1 MNYSK
6 LEIQELERLEDLKRS
21 ELKSI
26 WEQQE
31 VNELEIRKH
40 EQELE
45 AVTAFRFQSIS
56 HLEEVHAIWSNDN
69 EFENILSSS
78 VQDHDNNTQTMIY
91 SHEQKLEQLQKEKRL
106 LDDKENDYQHELRK
120 IVMEVM

>member
-6 LEIQELERLEDLKRS
+6 LETQELERLEDLKRS
-21 ELKSI
+21 ELNNI

-45 AVTAFRFQSIS
+45 MVTAFRFQSIS
-56 HLEEVHAIWSNDN
+56 HLEEVHAIWSNDH
-69 EFENILSSS
+69 EFENILSNT
-78 VQDHDNNTQTMIY
+78 VQDHDYNTQTMIY
-91 SHEQKLEQLQKEKRL
+91 SHEQNLEQLHKEKRL
-106 LDDKENDYQHELRK
+106 LDDKENDFQHELRK